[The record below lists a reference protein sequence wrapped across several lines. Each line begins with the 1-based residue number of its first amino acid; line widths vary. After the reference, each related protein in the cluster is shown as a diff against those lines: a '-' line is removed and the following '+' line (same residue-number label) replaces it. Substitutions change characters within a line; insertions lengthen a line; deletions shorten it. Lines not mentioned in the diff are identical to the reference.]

1 VTDAFS
7 PTEID
12 ALIGQRGHR
21 PRAALRPADRAAL
34 AGTRLM
40 VTGAGG
46 SIGSELARVLASC
59 EPATLALLDHSE
71 LALFNIEREIRGRW
85 PDVHLEPWLMD
96 ASRAP
101 AVTKACRD
109 TRPDV
114 VYHAAAYK
122 HVTMTERAPAAALG
136 ANVLGAAATASAAA
150 AVGARFVLISSDKAA
165 DPKGVMGATKRL
177 AEMVVLAMASQAFR
191 PVVVRFGN
199 VIGSSGS
206 ALPLMREAIRGGR
219 PIQLTDPD
227 ATRFFMTV
235 GEAVS
240 LVVRADLV
248 GNAAR
253 IFWLDMGD
261 PIRMGDLVN
270 RLLEVEEAAGFPRV
284 PVEIVGL
291 RPGEKRTE
299 TLADP
304 QLVLDPTADASV
316 RVARELP
323 ARKMSLAATLH
334 RVRRAVRYANDGAA
348 LEVLSETLE
357 GFAPSRQAEVRTRRE
372 DDPTAGRPAA

>member
-1 VTDAFS
+1 MTDTFS
-7 PTEID
+7 PIEID
-12 ALIGQRGHR
+12 TLIGQRGHR
-21 PRAALRPADRAAL
+21 PRPTLRPADRAAL
-34 AGTRLM
+34 CGTRLM

-59 EPATLALLDHSE
+59 QPATLALLDHSE

-85 PDVHLEPWLMD
+85 PDVHVEPWLMD
-96 ASRAP
+96 ASRSP
-101 AVTKACRD
+101 AVAKACRE
-109 TRPDV
+109 TRPHV

-122 HVTMTERAPAAALG
+122 HVTMAERAPAAALG
-136 ANVLGAAATASAAA
+136 ANVLGASATAAAAA
-150 AVGARFVLISSDKAA
+150 AVGSRFVLISSDKAA

-177 AEMVVLAMASQAFR
+177 AEMVVLAMASPDFR
-191 PVVVRFGN
+191 PIVVRFGN
-199 VIGSSGS
+199 VLGSSGS
-206 ALPLMREAIRGGR
+206 ALPLMREAIRSGR
-219 PIQLTDPD
+219 PVQLTDPE

-261 PIRMGDLVN
+261 PIRMGDLVD
-270 RLLEVEEAAGFPRV
+270 RLLDLEEGAGFPRV

-299 TLADP
+299 TLADA
-304 QLVLDPTADASV
+304 QLVLDATADASI

-323 ARKMSLAATLH
+323 ARTMSLAATMH
-334 RVRRAVRYANDGAA
+334 RVRRAVRYANDRAA
-348 LEVLSETLE
+348 LDVLSAALE
-357 GFAPSRQAEVRTRRE
+357 GFAPSRLAEDRARRE
-372 DDPTAGRPAA
+372 EDPTAGRPAA

>member
-7 PTEID
+7 PAEID

-21 PRAALRPADRAAL
+21 ARATLGPADRAAL
-34 AGTRLM
+34 AGTRVM

-46 SIGSELARVLASC
+46 SIGSELARVLAAC
-59 EPATLALLDHSE
+59 EPATLALVDHSE
-71 LALFNIEREIRGRW
+71 FALFNIEREVRGRW
-85 PDVHLEPWLMD
+85 PDIPVEPWLMD
-96 ASRAP
+96 VSRAP
-101 AVTKACRD
+101 AVAKACRE
-109 TRPDV
+109 TRPHV

-122 HVTMTERAPAAALG
+122 HVTMAERAPAAALG
-136 ANVLGAAATASAAA
+136 VNVVGAAATASAAA

-177 AEMVVLAMASQAFR
+177 AEMIVLAMASPTFR

-199 VIGSSGS
+199 VLGSSGS
-206 ALPLMREAIRGGR
+206 ALPLMREAIRSGR

-240 LVVRADLV
+240 LVVRADLI

-253 IFWLDMGD
+253 IFWLDMGE
-261 PIRMGDLVN
+261 PVRMGDLVD
-270 RLLEVEEAAGFPRV
+270 RLLDLEEAAGFPRV
-284 PVEIVGL
+284 PVEVVGL

-299 TLADP
+299 TLADA
-304 QLVLDPTADASV
+304 QLVLDRTGDASI

-323 ARKMSLAATLH
+323 ARKISPAATMH
-334 RVRRAVRYANDGAA
+334 RVRRAVRYANDRAA
-348 LEVLSETLE
+348 LDVLSAALE
-357 GFAPSRQAEVRTRRE
+357 GFAPSPLAEDRAGRE
-372 DDPTAGRPAA
+372 DDEAAGRPAA